1 MTSRTLNVPL
11 VSRPG
16 PGPVR
21 ASLLRSLELRIRRR
35 IDALVPGDYRSLM
48 LGDGVELAQIRPYEI
63 GDDIRAIDWNVT
75 ARTGEPHV
83 RLRVAERAL
92 TTWILI
98 DVSRSMSFG
107 TQDRTKADVAEG
119 ALLAI
124 ARLATAG
131 ANRLG
136 AIAFANDASVALP
149 TTGDRRRMLPLA
161 EAVDRAWAPAP
172 AAGTGFAAA
181 FELADR
187 LSRRPGAVVVVSDF
201 RGPTTWK
208 PALSRLARRHH
219 VLALE
224 ILDEREQRL
233 VDAGDLALVD
243 PETGGDLLVDTS
255 DANVRRRFAEAA
267 DAERSDVRRALRAA
281 GADHV
286 TLTTSGDWL
295 RSLAAFLNKR
305 RRPR

>member
-1 MTSRTLNVPL
+1 MTSRTLNLPL

-21 ASLLRSLELRIRRR
+21 ASLLRSLELR
-35 IDALVPGDYRSLM
+35 
-48 LGDGVELAQIRPYEI
+48 
-63 GDDIRAIDWNVT
+63 IRAIDWNVT

-136 AIAFANDASVALP
+136 AITFANDASVALP

-219 VLALE
+219 VLAL
-224 ILDEREQRL
+224 
-233 VDAGDLALVD
+233 DAGDLALVD

-255 DANVRRRFAEAA
+255 DAEIRRRFAEAA
-267 DAERSDVRRALRAA
+267 DAERGDVRRALRAA

>member
-1 MTSRTLNVPL
+1 VRREAPSRSI

-21 ASLLRSLELRIRRR
+21 PSLLRSLELRIRKR

-48 LGDGVELAQIRPYEI
+48 LGEGVELAQIRPYEI

-136 AIAFANDASVALP
+136 AITFSSDASVALP

-161 EAVDRAWAPAP
+161 EAVDRAWEPAP
-172 AAGTGFAAA
+172 RTATGFAAA

-187 LSRRPGAVVVVSDF
+187 LSRRPGAVIIVSDF
-201 RGPTTWK
+201 RGPTTWTR
-208 PALSRLARRHH
+208 ALSRLAQRHH

-233 VDAGDLALVD
+233 VDAGDIALVD
-243 PETGGDLLVDTS
+243 PETGDDLLVDTS
-255 DANVRRRFAEAA
+255 DAEIRRRFAEAA
-267 DAERSDVRRALRAA
+267 DAERRDVRRALRAA

-295 RSLAAFLNKR
+295 RALAAFLNKR